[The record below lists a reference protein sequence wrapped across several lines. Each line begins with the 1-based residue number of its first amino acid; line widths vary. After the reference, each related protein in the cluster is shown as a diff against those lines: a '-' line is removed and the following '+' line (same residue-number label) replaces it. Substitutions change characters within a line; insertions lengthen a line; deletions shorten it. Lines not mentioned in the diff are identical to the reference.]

1 MKRILVQGLYSLITG
16 LLFALGLFIGANV
29 WGHYF
34 EEIEDKGYEYVDF
47 PEGINIVNPQKLEGA
62 PRFTIVG
69 SIENQSQTDWRSVR
83 LEAKLFVGSFQVN
96 TCGSGKGGA
105 PNLGAGE
112 QRRFEIECLKTAGAG
127 EPENL
132 TYKVEAVS
140 ARRESSK

>member
-1 MKRILVQGLYSLITG
+1 MVTG

-29 WGHYF
+29 WGNYF
-34 EEIEDKGYEYVDF
+34 EETEDNDYEYVDF

-62 PRFTIVG
+62 PRFTIAG
-69 SIENQSQTDWRSVR
+69 TIDNQSQTDWRSVR

-96 TCGSGKGGA
+96 TCGRSKGA
-105 PNLGAGE
+105 VSNLGVGE

-132 TYKVEAVS
+132 NYKIEAVS